1 MNKQSHGNLSIFLLG
16 LWLAAAFQSAWAESN
31 DLNGLIVMT
40 ESRTDN
46 IMPPAETLIYGGQRV
61 DPSDFPWTLKFNYL
75 DSNRTPR
82 LCTATV
88 VGDRVVF
95 VAAHCGGTDFSIE
108 LAGHNQP
115 FKLTCTRNPKFD
127 SWSLHGDLMIC
138 LSDSKFPTTRK
149 FERISISEVKEG
161 NVLFLLGYGCRDLV
175 NKSGTIGTLMGGT
188 AAVIKSVDT
197 GHVYTKGK
205 ELDVPSTAGKDV
217 MVCPGDSGGA
227 AYLAGNKITG
237 KRSIIGVVSAFIEKK
252 RESLITPLFLSENK
266 AFIDEW
272 RLDNPGV
279 LICGKD
285 QDAKNCR

>member
-1 MNKQSHGNLSIFLLG
+1 MNNKSHGNLSIYLLG
-16 LWLAAAFQSAWAESN
+16 LWLVTAFQFAWAESD

-40 ESRTDN
+40 EARVDN
-46 IMPPAETLIYGGQRV
+46 VMQPAETQIYGGQPV
-61 DPSDFPWTLKFNYL
+61 DPSDFPWTLKFEYL
-75 DSNRTPR
+75 DFNRTPR

-95 VAAHCGGTDFSIE
+95 VAAHCGGTDFSVKLE
-108 LAGHNQP
+108 GHNQP

-149 FERISISEVKEG
+149 FERMSMSEVKES
-161 NVLFLLGYGCRDLV
+161 NELFLLGYGCRDLE
-175 NKSGTIGTLMGGT
+175 NMSGSIGTLMGGT
-188 AAVIKSVDT
+188 ANVNFVDS

-217 MVCPGDSGGA
+217 MVCPGDSGGG
-227 AYLAGNKITG
+227 AYLMTGSKITG
-237 KRSIIGVVSAFIEKK
+237 KRSIIGVVSAFIEND
-252 RESLITPLFLSENK
+252 RVSLITPLFLSENK

-272 RLDNPGV
+272 RLDNPGI

-285 QDAKNCR
+285 SDAKNCR